1 MFDIAMID
9 WKMPG
14 IDGIET
20 ARRIR
25 NLVGGDTM
33 IIMITAYDWSGI
45 EAEARAAGIDYFIAK
60 PLFRSAI
67 YDTFSKLDKRNP
79 EPSGQC
85 DPGLAGKRFL
95 LAEDNELN
103 REIAVTLLEM
113 NGAAVDTAVNGRE
126 ALDFFGAREPGTYD
140 AVLMDIRMPVMD
152 GLEACMRIRAMDRG
166 DGASVPILAMTANA
180 FEEDKK
186 KAFAAGMTGYLVKPL
201 DIRLL
206 VEELKRCLG

>member
-1 MFDIAMID
+1 M
-9 WKMPG
+9 
-14 IDGIET
+14 
-20 ARRIR
+20 
-25 NLVGGDTM
+25 
-33 IIMITAYDWSGI
+33 
-45 EAEARAAGIDYFIAK
+45 
-60 PLFRSAI
+60 
-67 YDTFSKLDKRNP
+67 
-79 EPSGQC
+79 PSGQW

>member
-1 MFDIAMID
+1 
-9 WKMPG
+9 
-14 IDGIET
+14 
-20 ARRIR
+20 
-25 NLVGGDTM
+25 
-33 IIMITAYDWSGI
+33 MITAYDWSGI

-67 YDTFSKLDKRNP
+67 YDTFSSWI
-79 EPSGQC
+79 SGIRSR
-85 DPGLAGKRFL
+85 PGNAIRACGKRFL

-113 NGAAVDTAVNGRE
+113 NRAAVHRCKRPGGPG
-126 ALDFFGAREPGTYD
+126 LFGAREPGTYD

-186 KAFAAGMTGYLVKPL
+186 KAFAAG
-201 DIRLL
+201 
-206 VEELKRCLG
+206 